1 MKNLKVE
8 KIISQKND
16 NQTCMVGR
24 SHYRQAKKMIWVKSN
39 SRCKS
44 KNKASDQG
52 LTIKFMTHPHLPH
65 NRQGGF

>member
-1 MKNLKVE
+1 
-8 KIISQKND
+8 
-16 NQTCMVGR
+16 MVGR

-52 LTIKFMTHPHLPH
+52 LTIKLMTHPHLPH